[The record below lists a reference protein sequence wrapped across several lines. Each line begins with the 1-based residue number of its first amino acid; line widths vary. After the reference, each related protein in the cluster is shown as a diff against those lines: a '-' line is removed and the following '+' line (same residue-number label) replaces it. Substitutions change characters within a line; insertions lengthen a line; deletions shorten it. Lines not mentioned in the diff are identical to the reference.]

1 MTVRKLFARLLP
13 AFRAR
18 EAIQADMKYYFDQ
31 LNQRI
36 ELLEQK
42 NEYLFFFLQHLE
54 GETDMETKKRVFLN
68 LPKASGQ
75 VADIQLADNYIL
87 SRVKRICDEN
97 GISFSLC
104 GGTLLGA
111 VRHHGFIPWDD
122 DVDIDISREDFYRL
136 EELLR
141 NDEQLVMQRYY
152 KYMEHGLR
160 PGYVY
165 KIKLRESE
173 QFYIDV
179 FPFDYMSVA
188 SGEEEKANKEKED
201 LCERFGEELKN
212 IFIKHGVFYSGKEKP
227 EANPAMDDE
236 VTAIEN
242 EYINRY
248 NDLFLKG
255 GPVTHF
261 TRAIGN
267 DRWLRNIY
275 HMQKVADYLPFEK
288 NAVTF
293 EEMSYNAYRNCED
306 LLKYQYGDFWKL
318 PRFIDQRHD
327 TEYTPLSA
335 EEKKLLK
342 KIRETGKPTL

>member
-1 MTVRKLFARLLP
+1 MTLRKLFARLLP

-18 EAIQADMKYYFDQ
+18 EAIQADMKDYFDR
-31 LNQRI
+31 LNHRI

-179 FPFDYMSVA
+179 FPFDYMSIA
-188 SGEEEKANKEKED
+188 PGDEEKVEREKEY
-201 LCERFGEELKN
+201 LCEKFGEELKS
-212 IFIKHGVFYSGKEKP
+212 IFLRHGVLYSGDEKP
-227 EANPAMDDE
+227 VANPAMDKE
-236 VTAIEN
+236 VSVIEK
-242 EYINRY
+242 EYSNRY
-248 NDLFLKG
+248 NELFLKG
-255 GPVTHF
+255 GAITHF
-261 TRAIGN
+261 TRGIGN

-275 HMQKVADYLPFEK
+275 HLQEAAEYLPFET
-288 NAVTF
+288 NSVVF
-293 EEMSYNAYRNCED
+293 EGIRYNAFRNCEK
-306 LLKYQYGDFWKL
+306 LLNYQYGDFWRL
-318 PRFIDQRHD
+318 PPFFTQRHEM
-327 TEYTPLSA
+327 EYASFS
-335 EEKKLLK
+335 ESEKTLLK
-342 KIRETGKPTL
+342 NIRKTGKATI